1 MKEEWMKLLA
11 CLHQVVGDVKVVDL
25 VGVPLTEG
33 LEDIIGRAQEDVVE
47 GLDGEDLAHP
57 LVEDAG
63 MEDDGRFMTIVVTE
77 SN

>member
-1 MKEEWMKLLA
+1 MLLA
-11 CLHQVVGDVKVVDL
+11 CLHQVVGDIEVVDL
-25 VGVPLTEG
+25 VRVPLTEG

-47 GLDGEDLAHP
+47 GLDGEDLAHL

-63 MEDDGRFMTIVVTE
+63 VEDDGRLVTIVVTE

>member
-1 MKEEWMKLLA
+1 MKLLA

-25 VGVPLTEG
+25 VGEPLTQG

-47 GLDGEDLAHP
+47 GLDGEDLTHP

-63 MEDDGRFMTIVVTE
+63 IEDDGRLMTIVVTE
-77 SN
+77 SI

>member
-1 MKEEWMKLLA
+1 MKLLA

-25 VGVPLTEG
+25 VGEPLAQG
-33 LEDIIGRAQEDVVE
+33 LEDIIGRAQEDVVK
-47 GLDGEDLAHP
+47 GLDGEDLAHL

-63 MEDDGRFMTIVVTE
+63 VEDDGGLMAIVITE

>member
-1 MKEEWMKLLA
+1 MKLLA
-11 CLHQVVGDVKVVDL
+11 CLHQVLGDIEVVDL
-25 VGVPLTEG
+25 VGEPLTQG

-63 MEDDGRFMTIVVTE
+63 VEDDGGLMAIVITE

>member
-1 MKEEWMKLLA
+1 MKLLA
-11 CLHQVVGDVKVVDL
+11 CLHQVVGDVEVVDL

-63 MEDDGRFMTIVVTE
+63 VEDDGGLMAIVITE

>member
-1 MKEEWMKLLA
+1 MHVLA
-11 CLHQVVGDVKVVDL
+11 CHRQIVSNIEL
-25 VGVPLTEG
+25 VNLVREPLTQG

-63 MEDDGRFMTIVVTE
+63 MDDNGRLVTIVVTE
-77 SN
+77 CI

>member
-1 MKEEWMKLLA
+1 MKLLA
-11 CLHQVVGDVKVVDL
+11 CLHQVVGDVEVVDL

-47 GLDGEDLAHP
+47 GLDGEDLAHL

-63 MEDDGRFMTIVVTE
+63 MEDNGRLVTIVVTE
-77 SN
+77 CI

>member
-1 MKEEWMKLLA
+1 MKLLA
-11 CLHQVVGDVKVVDL
+11 CLHQVVGDVEVVDL

-47 GLDGEDLAHP
+47 GLDGEDLAHL

-63 MEDDGRFMTIVVTE
+63 VEDDGGLMAIVITE

>member
-1 MKEEWMKLLA
+1 MLLA
-11 CLHQVVGDVKVVDL
+11 CLHQVVGDIEVVDL
-25 VGVPLTEG
+25 VRVPLTEG

-63 MEDDGRFMTIVVTE
+63 MEDDRRLVTVVVTE
-77 SN
+77 K

>member
-1 MKEEWMKLLA
+1 MHVLA
-11 CLHQVVGDVKVVDL
+11 CHRQIVSNIEL
-25 VGVPLTEG
+25 VNLVREPLTQG

-47 GLDGEDLAHP
+47 GLDGEDLAHL

>member
-1 MKEEWMKLLA
+1 M
-11 CLHQVVGDVKVVDL
+11 GDVKVVDL

-47 GLDGEDLAHP
+47 GLDGEDLAHL

-63 MEDDGRFMTIVVTE
+63 VEDDGRLVTIVVTE

>member
-1 MKEEWMKLLA
+1 MKLLA

-25 VGVPLTEG
+25 VGEPLAQG

-63 MEDDGRFMTIVVTE
+63 MEDDRRLVAVVVTGK
-77 SN
+77 

>member
-1 MKEEWMKLLA
+1 MKLLA
-11 CLHQVVGDVKVVDL
+11 CLHQVVGDIEVVDL
-25 VGVPLTEG
+25 VGEPLTQG

-63 MEDDGRFMTIVVTE
+63 VEDDGGLMAIVITE

>member
-1 MKEEWMKLLA
+1 MHVLA
-11 CLHQVVGDVKVVDL
+11 CHRQIVSNIEL
-25 VGVPLTEG
+25 VNLVREPLTQG

>member
-1 MKEEWMKLLA
+1 MNVLA
-11 CLHQVVGDVKVVDL
+11 CHRQIVSNIEL
-25 VGVPLTEG
+25 VNLVREPLTQG

-63 MEDDGRFMTIVVTE
+63 MEDDRRLVAVVVTGK
-77 SN
+77 

>member
-1 MKEEWMKLLA
+1 MLLA
-11 CLHQVVGDVKVVDL
+11 CLHQVVGDIEVVDL
-25 VGVPLTEG
+25 VGEPLAQG

-47 GLDGEDLAHP
+47 GLDGEDLAHL

-63 MEDDGRFMTIVVTE
+63 VEDDGGLMAIVITE

>member
-1 MKEEWMKLLA
+1 MHVLA
-11 CLHQVVGDVKVVDL
+11 CHRQIVSNIEL
-25 VGVPLTEG
+25 VNLVREPLTQG

-63 MEDDGRFMTIVVTE
+63 VEDDGGLMAIVITE

>member
-1 MKEEWMKLLA
+1 MKLLA
-11 CLHQVVGDVKVVDL
+11 CLHQVVGDVEVVDL

>member
-1 MKEEWMKLLA
+1 MKLLA
-11 CLHQVVGDVKVVDL
+11 CLHQVVGDVEVVDL

-47 GLDGEDLAHP
+47 GLDGEDLTHP

-63 MEDDGRFMTIVVTE
+63 IEDDGRLMTIVVTE
-77 SN
+77 SI

>member
-1 MKEEWMKLLA
+1 MKLLA
-11 CLHQVVGDVKVVDL
+11 CLHQVVGDVEVVDL

-63 MEDDGRFMTIVVTE
+63 MEDDGGLMTIVITE
-77 SN
+77 CN

>member
-1 MKEEWMKLLA
+1 MKLLA

-25 VGVPLTEG
+25 VGEPLTQG

-47 GLDGEDLAHP
+47 GLDGEDLAHL

-63 MEDDGRFMTIVVTE
+63 VEDDGGLVTIVVTE

>member
-1 MKEEWMKLLA
+1 MKLLA
-11 CLHQVVGDVKVVDL
+11 CLHEVVGDVEVVDL

-47 GLDGEDLAHP
+47 GLDGEDLTHP

-63 MEDDGRFMTIVVTE
+63 IEDDGRLMTIVVTE
-77 SN
+77 SI

>member
-1 MKEEWMKLLA
+1 MKLLA

-25 VGVPLTEG
+25 VGEPLTQG

-63 MEDDGRFMTIVVTE
+63 VEDDGGLMAIVITE

>member
-1 MKEEWMKLLA
+1 MHVLA
-11 CLHQVVGDVKVVDL
+11 CHRQIVSNIEL
-25 VGVPLTEG
+25 VNLVREPLTQG

-63 MEDDGRFMTIVVTE
+63 IEDDGRLMTIVVTE
-77 SN
+77 SI

>member
-1 MKEEWMKLLA
+1 MNVLA
-11 CLHQVVGDVKVVDL
+11 CHRQIVSNIEL
-25 VGVPLTEG
+25 VNLVREPLTQG

-47 GLDGEDLAHP
+47 GLDGEDLAHL

-63 MEDDGRFMTIVVTE
+63 VEDDGGLMAIVITE

>member
-1 MKEEWMKLLA
+1 M
-11 CLHQVVGDVKVVDL
+11 GDIEVVDL

>member
-1 MKEEWMKLLA
+1 MKLLA

-33 LEDIIGRAQEDVVE
+33 LEDIIGRAQEDVME

>member
-1 MKEEWMKLLA
+1 MKLLA

-25 VGVPLTEG
+25 VGEPLAQG

-47 GLDGEDLAHP
+47 GLDGEDLAHL

-63 MEDDGRFMTIVVTE
+63 VEDDGGLMAIVITE

>member
-1 MKEEWMKLLA
+1 MKLLA

>member
-1 MKEEWMKLLA
+1 MKLLA

-25 VGVPLTEG
+25 VGEPLTQG

-63 MEDDGRFMTIVVTE
+63 MEDNGRLVTIVVTE
-77 SN
+77 CI

>member
-1 MKEEWMKLLA
+1 MNVLA
-11 CLHQVVGDVKVVDL
+11 CHRQIVSNIEL
-25 VGVPLTEG
+25 VNLVREALTEG